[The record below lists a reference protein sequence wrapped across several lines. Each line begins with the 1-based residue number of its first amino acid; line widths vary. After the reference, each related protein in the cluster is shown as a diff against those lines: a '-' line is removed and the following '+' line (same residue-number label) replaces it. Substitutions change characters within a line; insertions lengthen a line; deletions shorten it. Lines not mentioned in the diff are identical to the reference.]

1 MITQVVSHEVLKEF
15 CEAALAKKNV
25 KKDVIAHVS
34 ESLIQTSLRGVDS
47 HGIRLLPHYLRAIDS
62 GRINPK
68 PSYNFTKTSNSTGK
82 FDADHTFGH
91 AAGAEGMLKAIS
103 LAKKNGMGSIVV
115 YNSTHFGAAAYFSLL
130 AANQN
135 MIGISFTHADSLM
148 LSYFGKRAFFGTNP
162 ICFAAPC
169 EGEEP
174 FCLDMAT
181 ARVNRNKII
190 QYRDNGEKIP
200 YGWGY
205 DSNGIDTN
213 DPEKVAFFA
222 SIGEYKGFGLSMTID
237 ILCSLLSGMPYGR
250 DICRMYDDPI
260 EKKRLLGHFFM
271 AINID
276 CFENV
281 KVFRKR
287 LKNMMDAVRN
297 EPPMNPENKVRVPG
311 DPEKENYKIRIKN
324 GIPLDKVTVEAFN
337 KIANDIG
344 FELGFNLKKN

>member
-15 CEAALAKKNV
+15 CKAALTKKNV
-25 KKDVIAHVS
+25 RTDVIAHVS

-68 PSYNFTKTSNSTGK
+68 PSYNFTKTSNSTVK
-82 FDADHTFGH
+82 LDADHTFGH

-103 LAKKNGMGSIVV
+103 LANKNGMGSIVV

-148 LSYFGKRAFFGTNP
+148 LSYFGKRAYFGTNP

-181 ARVNRNKII
+181 SRPSNLISSTTIEISTPSFSAS
-190 QYRDNGEKIP
+190 YRAKLKWFSIA
-200 YGWGY
+200 
-205 DSNGIDTN
+205 IKR
-213 DPEKVAFFA
+213 PEFA
-222 SIGEYKGFGLSMTID
+222 SILASHSSI
-237 ILCSLLSGMPYGR
+237 S
-250 DICRMYDDPI
+250 
-260 EKKRLLGHFFM
+260 
-271 AINID
+271 
-276 CFENV
+276 
-281 KVFRKR
+281 
-287 LKNMMDAVRN
+287 
-297 EPPMNPENKVRVPG
+297 
-311 DPEKENYKIRIKN
+311 
-324 GIPLDKVTVEAFN
+324 
-337 KIANDIG
+337 
-344 FELGFNLKKN
+344 